1 MSRALLLVLPIIL
14 AVYALIDCA
23 QSEPARVRGPRRAL
37 WALLIVLLPVVG
49 PVAWLVGGRPRSGPR
64 RPPRPVAPPL
74 APDDD
79 PEFLRQMTEIDAE
92 HERLLKQWE
101 RDLRRREEELRRGD
115 DTAGG
120 DTPGDGGAPRSD
132 PQEQ

>member
-1 MSRALLLVLPIIL
+1 MSRALLIILPIVL
-14 AVYALIDCA
+14 AVYALVDCA
-23 QSEPARVRGPRRAL
+23 LAEADRVRGPRRAV
-37 WALLIVLLPVVG
+37 WAAIILLLPVVG

-79 PEFLRQMTEIDAE
+79 PEFLRQMNEIDAE

-101 RDLRRREEELRRGD
+101 RDLRRREDELRRNGD
-115 DTAGG
+115 DSS
-120 DTPGDGGAPRSD
+120 GDGGSPRTD
-132 PQEQ
+132 PKGP